1 MRALV
6 LLHRWL
12 GIGVCALFAMWFAS
26 GIAMLFV
33 AFPSLTETE
42 RVAGLGEIDAPRVR
56 HAVGEAV
63 TASGIADTRRV
74 RLVQRADGPVY
85 VVTGLSRLAA
95 VRADDLSDARVTSTE
110 AARELAPGHAH
121 RGAIKTAGITSQ
133 GIASHDQ
140 WTVPNGYDPHR
151 PLYRI
156 ALNDP
161 AGTEL
166 YVSSITGEIVQDTT
180 RHERAWNYFGSVVH
194 WIYPTILRS
203 HWVAWDRT
211 VWTLSL
217 VALIAAMTGVTLG
230 ILRLRK
236 TPTGLRTP
244 FRGWHA
250 WHHGLGL
257 ISATFVVTWIFSG
270 WLSMDHGR
278 LFSSGQMSDAERA
291 TLTPPLDMGRLT
303 MAERPMLAGARE
315 LEWFGLGGQI
325 YRRDRTGVDSQVI
338 SSPGSNNH
346 VSGQARS
353 FLTASDIAIAV
364 MRIAPDCAAPIVVL
378 ADDSYPATS
387 SIPSAPIYR
396 SVCGDVWF
404 HIDGANGAVVE
415 RLDSSRRA
423 YRWAFNGLHK
433 FDVPLFVDHPTPR
446 RVMVVSLCLL
456 GFVFSVTGVVV
467 GWRRLRERFH
477 P

>member
-33 AFPSLTETE
+33 PFPSLTEPE
-42 RVAGLGEIDAPRVR
+42 RAAGLGEIDASRVR
-56 HAVGEAV
+56 HHIGEAV
-63 TASGIADTRRV
+63 TASGIADARRV
-74 RLVQRADGPVY
+74 RLVQHADGPVY
-85 VVTGLSRLAA
+85 VVIGLSRLAA
-95 VRADDLSDARVTSTE
+95 IRADDLSDARVTSAQ
-110 AARELAPGHAH
+110 AARGLALAHAQ
-121 RGAIKTAGITSQ
+121 RRAIKTAGITSD

-140 WTVPNGYDPHR
+140 WTVPNGYDLHR

-166 YVSSITGEIVQDTT
+166 YVSSITSEIVQDTT
-180 RHERAWNYFGSVVH
+180 RHERVWNYLGSVVH
-194 WIYPTILRS
+194 WIYPTMLRS
-203 HWVAWDRT
+203 HWAAWDRT

-217 VALIAAMTGVTLG
+217 VALIVAVTGFTLG
-230 ILRLRK
+230 ILRLQK
-236 TPTGLRTP
+236 MRTP

-250 WHHGLGL
+250 WHHISGL
-257 ISATFVVTWIFSG
+257 ISATFVVAWIFSG

-278 LFSSGQMSDAERA
+278 LFSRGQMSDVEHA
-291 TLTPPLDMGRLT
+291 TLTPPLVVGRLA
-303 MAERPMLAGARE
+303 MVERPMLVAARE
-315 LEWFGLGGQI
+315 LEWFALGGQI
-325 YRRDRTGVDSQVI
+325 YRRDRTGVESQVI
-338 SSPGSNNH
+338 SSVGADNH
-346 VSGQARS
+346 VSKQTQA
-353 FLTASDIAIAV
+353 FLTVNDIANAV
-364 MRIAPDCAAPIVVL
+364 MRTALDCAAPIIVRV
-378 ADDSYPATS
+378 DDSYPATS

-423 YRWAFNGLHK
+423 YRWAYHGLHTLN
-433 FDVPLFVDHPTPR
+433 VPIFVDHPNLR
-446 RVMVVSLCLL
+446 RVLVVSLCLV
-456 GFVFSVTGVVV
+456 GFVFSTTGVVI
-467 GWRRLRERFH
+467 GWRRLRLQFQ